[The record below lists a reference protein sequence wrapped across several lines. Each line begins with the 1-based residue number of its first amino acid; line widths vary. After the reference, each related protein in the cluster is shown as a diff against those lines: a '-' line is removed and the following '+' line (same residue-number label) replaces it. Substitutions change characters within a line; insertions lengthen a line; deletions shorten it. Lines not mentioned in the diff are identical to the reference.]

1 MDCLGDCACADA
13 IPAKSSAGDIDR
25 FGSAGDGIYLTHCL
39 VHLLTI
45 ENDTYCVLAARA
57 AQASDDYHQH
67 CQYQPERER
76 GQGMMEQI
84 RVVLVDDHRVVR
96 QGLRTYLES
105 FPDLTVVGEASSGEE
120 TLRHI
125 ELWLPDVVVMDLLM
139 PGGMDGVETIRQVR
153 RLTPHTQIIAL
164 TSYTDNE
171 RVIAVLRAGA
181 IGYVRKD
188 AAPDV
193 LLAAVRAAAHGQSLL
208 DPSVAGAVLQELSR
222 GEGPEVALSE
232 REQEV
237 LRQLALGHTNREIA
251 ETMMVSP
258 ETVKTHVGNILAKLH
273 LAHRTQA
280 VIYALK
286 RGIISLDDIDL

>member
-1 MDCLGDCACADA
+1 M
-13 IPAKSSAGDIDR
+13 
-25 FGSAGDGIYLTHCL
+25 T
-39 VHLLTI
+39 
-45 ENDTYCVLAARA
+45 
-57 AQASDDYHQH
+57 
-67 CQYQPERER
+67 
-76 GQGMMEQI
+76 EQI
-84 RVVLVDDHRVVR
+84 RVVLVDDHHVVR

-105 FPDLTVVGEASSGEE
+105 FPDLEVVGEASGGEE
-120 TLRHI
+120 ALRHI

-139 PGGMDGVETIRQVR
+139 PGGMDGVETIRRVR
-153 RLTPHTQIIAL
+153 QLTPHTQIIAL
-164 TSYTDNE
+164 TSYTDDA

-188 AAPDV
+188 VAPDV
-193 LLAAVRAAAHGQSLL
+193 LLASIRAAAHGQSLL
-208 DPSVAGAVLQELSR
+208 DPTVAGVVLQELSN
-222 GEGPEVALSE
+222 GEKPEIPLSE

-286 RGIISLDDIDL
+286 YGVISLEDIEL

>member
-1 MDCLGDCACADA
+1 M
-13 IPAKSSAGDIDR
+13 
-25 FGSAGDGIYLTHCL
+25 
-39 VHLLTI
+39 I
-45 ENDTYCVLAARA
+45 ER
-57 AQASDDYHQH
+57 
-67 CQYQPERER
+67 
-76 GQGMMEQI
+76 I
-84 RVVLVDDHRVVR
+84 RVALVDDHRVVR

-105 FPDLTVVGEASSGEE
+105 FPDLEVVGEASSGEE
-120 TLRHI
+120 ALRHI

-139 PGGMDGVETIRQVR
+139 PGGMDGIEAIRRVR
-153 RLTPHTQIIAL
+153 QLTPHMQVVAL
-164 TSYTDNE
+164 TSYTDDA
-171 RVIAVLRAGA
+171 RVIAALRAGA

-188 AAPDV
+188 AAPDL

-208 DPSVAGAVLQELSR
+208 DPLVASAIQQELAR
-222 GEGPEVALSE
+222 GGQPEVALSE
-232 REQEV
+232 REQDV

-286 RGIISLDDIDL
+286 HGLISLDDIEL